1 MPTADEYRRL
11 AAECLE
17 LAPKISSD
25 LRSIFISLA
34 QGWAHLAEYLEEDH
48 SILPDQP
55 VIGED
60 ETAETSNSGPG
71 GSSEDWVE

>member
-1 MPTADEYRRL
+1 VPTADEYRRL

-25 LRSIFISLA
+25 LRGIFISLA
-34 QGWAHLAEYLEEDH
+34 QGWANLADFLEEDH
-48 SILPDQP
+48 SILPDPP
-55 VIGED
+55 VTGE
-60 ETAETSNSGPG
+60 EEIAESSNSDPA